1 MNPQPLT
8 KGSLH
13 VSPVVKKASVALF
26 IGHVITYLE
35 DGGVDLSTYYTRDYY
50 TLPFTPQVS
59 GCLRQRIEFP
69 VVNFYHMPFQ

>member
-8 KGSLH
+8 KRSLH

-35 DGGVDLSTYYTRDYY
+35 DGGVDLST
-50 TLPFTPQVS
+50 
-59 GCLRQRIEFP
+59 
-69 VVNFYHMPFQ
+69 